1 MKSIL
6 FIPVAAGLLLT
17 GCSQSSS
24 TTSQSAA
31 TNTTPNYASGNP
43 ATAVPDYIGAAG
55 QAEKY
60 SEKKIDLTYLREA
73 IDQFNVAEG
82 HYPKTLQELVPNYI
96 GKVPQPPYGSK
107 IVYDPNSGSVT
118 MVKQP

>member
-6 FIPVAAGLLLT
+6 FIPVAAGLVLT
-17 GCSQSSS
+17 GCGQSSS
-24 TTSQSAA
+24 TTTQSAA
-31 TNTTPNYASGNP
+31 TNTTPNYANGNP
-43 ATAVPDYIGAAG
+43 VTAVPDYIGAAG

-82 HYPKTLQELVPNYI
+82 HYPKDLQELVPNYI
-96 GKVPQPPYGSK
+96 GKVPQAPYGSK